1 MKLNSIALT
10 LATAGLVAAQPHA
23 HGHRHPQRRTVDTS
37 GTVVKYELNGEH
49 ISAEKVC
56 KGIADGTLLWAAGVA
71 PPDACQSSSSST
83 TPSSTPTPTPTPTPS
98 VAPAEFIQTSSSSTP
113 TPSSSST
120 QAAASTPAA
129 SSSSSSSSATGI
141 DVDFP
146 DGEIDCSAFPSEYGA
161 VKLDYHGL
169 GGWTGIQY
177 GSIVG
182 DVIQKI
188 STAISGEGECSE
200 DILGNPGFC
209 SYACPAGYQKS
220 QWPKQQGSTGESV
233 GGLKCHKGKL
243 YLTNPSLS
251 KKLCIEGVG
260 GVYVQNKVGEQVAVC
275 RTDYPGTEAE
285 TIPLAL
291 TDDTVQPLTCPN
303 GATYYEWTGKST
315 SAQYY
320 VNPKG
325 TSIEEGCKWGD
336 KSKPVGNFA
345 PMNMGTSENDG
356 KWLSLF
362 QNSPTTDAKLDFCA
376 EIKGD
381 NLSGSCRYE
390 KGSYISESGTND
402 SGCTVE
408 VLSGDATVV
417 FTAC

>member
-37 GTVVKYELNGEH
+37 GTVVEYELNGQR
-49 ISAEKVC
+49 ISAEEVC

-71 PPDACQSSSSST
+71 PPGACQSSSSSA

-98 VAPAEFIQTSSSSTP
+98 VAPAEFLQTSSSATSTP
-113 TPSSSST
+113 TSSST
-120 QAAASTPAA
+120 QAASSTPAA
-129 SSSSSSSSATGI
+129 SSSSSSSSSATGI

-146 DGEIDCSAFPSEYGA
+146 DGEIDCSTFPSDYGA

-169 GGWTGIQY
+169 GGWTGVQN
-177 GSIVG
+177 V
-182 DVIQKI
+182 
-188 STAISGEGECSE
+188 TAESNGLLRILATLLTRDSCISGTY
-200 DILGNPGFC
+200 C

-220 QWPKQQGSTGESV
+220 QWPTEPGADGQSI
-233 GGLKCHKGKL
+233 GGLECRNNKL
-243 YLTNPSLS
+243 YLSNPELS
-251 KKLCIEGVG
+251 RKLCIQGTG
-260 GVYVQNKVGEQVAVC
+260 GVYVQNKVGKQVAVC

-291 TDDTVQPLTCPN
+291 TDSTVQPLTCPD
-303 GATYYEWTGKST
+303 GATYYKWTGKST

-325 TSIEEGCKWGD
+325 TSIEEGCVWGD
-336 KSKPVGNFA
+336 GSKPVGNWA
-345 PMNMGTSENDG
+345 PMNMGIGENNG

-362 QNSPTTDAKLDFCA
+362 QNTPTTNVKLDFCA
-376 EIKGD
+376 NITGD
-381 NLSGSCRYE
+381 HLSGSCSYE
-390 KGSYISESGTND
+390 NGQYISESGSND

-408 VLSGDATVV
+408 VMSGDATIQ
-417 FTAC
+417 FYDC